1 MFTSDALTHGIRVR
15 VVSRYS
21 REHSHPEQAQWFFLY
36 TVEIKNEGKKT
47 VQLESRHWIIENAD
61 GKIQEVQGPGVV
73 GEEPILA
80 PGESFEYTSGCPLTT
95 PFGSMRGTYQL
106 RAEDGTSF
114 DLEIAPFTLSEPYTV
129 H

>member
-95 PFGSMRGTYQL
+95 PFGSMRGTYQM

-114 DLEIAPFTLSEPYTV
+114 DVEIAPFTLSEPYTV